1 MKLQAKH
8 NLLLPDGKT
17 EVKIGEIFEYEGDI
31 TSFQECVSVV
41 SFGEKK
47 EKEPKDP
54 ETETE
59 EKALREKARLLGI
72 KSYHNMNIEKLKA
85 KIEEKEAEVE
95 KGADNTPA
103 PAHESA
109 PAHVEEPETP
119 EEGEGNV

>member
-31 TSFQECVSVV
+31 TSFQECVAVV

-47 EKEPKDP
+47 EKEPKTQ

-85 KIEEKEAEVE
+85 KIAEKEGE
-95 KGADNTPA
+95 DTTPA
-103 PAHESA
+103 PAPESA